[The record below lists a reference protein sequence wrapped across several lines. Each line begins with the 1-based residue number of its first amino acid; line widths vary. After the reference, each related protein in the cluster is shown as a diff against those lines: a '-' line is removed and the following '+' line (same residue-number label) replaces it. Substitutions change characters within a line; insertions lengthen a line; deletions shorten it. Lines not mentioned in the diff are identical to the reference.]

1 MKQTSQAPIGGGIR
15 LLCDIGHR
23 DQRSAKP
30 LQVMICNP
38 CPKTHTAHPHC
49 AAIRT
54 KTGSSLFLFGL
65 AMGGGQPKRGQEG
78 GNCGRIGGRKN
89 MVKQAE

>member
-15 LLCDIGHR
+15 LLCDISHR
-23 DQRSAKP
+23 DQRSTKP

-49 AAIRT
+49 AVIRT
-54 KTGSSLFLFGL
+54 KTGSSIFFSL
-65 AMGGGQPKRGQEG
+65 AWLWEVGSQREDREG
-78 GNCGRIGGRKN
+78 TVEESGEGRTW
-89 MVKQAE
+89 